1 MKLNDLGRHPLVVLC
16 ALVAALWIAAGTT
29 FEAKKITIKTQVDD
43 RFSFEGLHAWTW
55 SPDGT
60 GQVKM
65 ATTANADPEALR
77 QRVDPVIVPV
87 VEQELAK
94 LGFTKTTDKPDLI
107 VNYYVLV
114 TVGQSSQYMG
124 QFVGSIPQWGLPP
137 FEGLTTALRAFP
149 VGTLLIDMVS
159 PSEKVRRLARRGTS
173 GDRPGAAARGA
184 ATAARAGRA
193 RGAREVS
200 AQAQEEVSRSGASL
214 SKLTTS

>member
-1 MKLNDLGRHPLVVLC
+1 MILG
-16 ALVAALWIAAGTT
+16 ALVAALWMAAGTT

-137 FEGLTTALRAFP
+137 FEGSTTALRAFP

-159 PSEKVRRLARRGTS
+159 PSEKAVVWRGVAQAEIDLERPLEERRQRLEQAV
-173 GDRPGAAARGA
+173 
-184 ATAARAGRA
+184 
-193 RGAREVS
+193 REVL
-200 AQAQEEVSRSGASL
+200 A
-214 SKLTTS
+214 KFPPKPKKK

>member
-1 MKLNDLGRHPLVVLC
+1 M
-16 ALVAALWIAAGTT
+16 AAGTT

-94 LGFTKTTDKPDLI
+94 LGFTKTSDKPDLI

-137 FEGLTTALRAFP
+137 FEGSTTALRAFP

-159 PSEKVRRLARRGTS
+159 PSEKAVVWRGVAQAEIDLERPVEERRQRLEQAV
-173 GDRPGAAARGA
+173 
-184 ATAARAGRA
+184 
-193 RGAREVS
+193 REVL
-200 AQAQEEVSRSGASL
+200 A
-214 SKLTTS
+214 KFPPKPKKK

>member
-1 MKLNDLGRHPLVVLC
+1 MTLNDLGRPRRGLVILC
-16 ALVAALWIAAGTT
+16 ALVAALWIAAGTS
-29 FEAKKITIKTQVDD
+29 FEAKKITIKTQVDE

-77 QRVDPVIVPV
+77 QRVDPVIVPT
-87 VEQELAK
+87 VEQELSK
-94 LGFTKTTDKPDLI
+94 RGFTKSADTPDLI

-137 FEGLTTALRAFP
+137 FEGSTTALRAFP

-159 PSEKVRRLARRGTS
+159 PKEKSVVWRGVAQAELDLERPPDERRQRLEQAV
-173 GDRPGAAARGA
+173 
-184 ATAARAGRA
+184 
-193 RGAREVS
+193 REVL
-200 AQAQEEVSRSGASL
+200 A
-214 SKLTTS
+214 KFPPKPKKK

>member
-1 MKLNDLGRHPLVVLC
+1 MTLNQLGRRHGLVALC
-16 ALVAALWIAAGTT
+16 GCIAALWMAAGTS
-29 FEAKKITIKTQVDD
+29 FEAKKIKIQTQVDD
-43 RFSFEGLHAWTW
+43 RFSFEGLRGWTW

-77 QRVDPVIVPV
+77 QRVDPVIVPL
-87 VEQELAK
+87 VEQELSK
-94 LGFTKTTDKPDLI
+94 KGFTKSAEKPDLI

-137 FEGLTTALRAFP
+137 FEGSTTALRAFP

-159 PSEKVRRLARRGTS
+159 PSEKAVVWRGVAQAELDLERPQEERRQRLEQAV
-173 GDRPGAAARGA
+173 
-184 ATAARAGRA
+184 
-193 RGAREVS
+193 REVL
-200 AQAQEEVSRSGASL
+200 A
-214 SKLTTS
+214 KFPPKPKKK

>member
-1 MKLNDLGRHPLVVLC
+1 MKLNDLGRHPLVILGG
-16 ALVAALWIAAGTT
+16 LVAALWMAAGTT

-137 FEGLTTALRAFP
+137 FEGSTTALRAFP

-159 PSEKVRRLARRGTS
+159 PSEKAVVWRGVAQAEIDLERPLDERRQRLEQAV
-173 GDRPGAAARGA
+173 
-184 ATAARAGRA
+184 
-193 RGAREVS
+193 REVL
-200 AQAQEEVSRSGASL
+200 A
-214 SKLTTS
+214 KFPPKPKKK